1 MAKRAHQK
9 LKLLALKQ
17 LLEQQTD
24 ERHTMTAAEMIAG
37 LSRWG
42 ITAERKSIYDDLE
55 ALREFGMDIQ
65 CHKGKQGGWFLG
77 ERVFELPELKL
88 LVDAVQASKFITR
101 RKSSALIRKL
111 ETLTSVH
118 DAKQLQRQV
127 YVDRRVKTMNESIY
141 YIVDRLHDA
150 LSANRAVTFHYWYQD
165 RGKQRVFRRGGALYC
180 VSPCGLIWENENYY
194 LVGWD
199 RDKDE
204 LRHYRVD
211 KMADLTVTP
220 LPRFGRQDIDVPAY
234 AAKHFG
240 MFHGEERTLT
250 LRCANQLS
258 GVVLDRFGQDI
269 ILVPDGEDHF
279 TVTLSLVVS
288 PQFWGWLFGLGKDAA
303 VASPAWAVEE
313 YRIQL
318 EAALAA
324 LPPRHAAP

>member
-1 MAKRAHQK
+1 
-9 LKLLALKQ
+9 
-17 LLEQQTD
+17 
-24 ERHTMTAAEMIAG
+24 
-37 LSRWG
+37 
-42 ITAERKSIYDDLE
+42 
-55 ALREFGMDIQ
+55 MDIQ

-127 YVDRRVKTMNESIY
+127 YVDRRIKTMNESIY

-250 LRCANQLS
+250 LRCANRLV
-258 GVVLDRFGQDI
+258 GVVLDRFGREVM
-269 ILVPDGEDHF
+269 LVPDGEEHF
-279 TVTLSLVVS
+279 TVTVPAVVS
-288 PQFWGWLFGLGKDAA
+288 PQFLGWVFGLGDGVQILRPGWAA
-303 VASPAWAVEE
+303 EE
-313 YRIQL
+313 MKRQL
-318 EAALAA
+318 AAAAALYG
-324 LPPRHAAP
+324 